1 MRITI
6 VMTWVAITWPAAH
19 GITIVMP
26 WVADRPF
33 AEIQAGATSITL
45 AIAVRITIVMDVAP
59 AWTSA
64 NDKKCT
70 LL

>member
-1 MRITI
+1 MGRLGHRSP
-6 VMTWVAITWPAAH
+6 VLMSLLL
-19 GITIVMP
+19 
-26 WVADRPF
+26 PF
-33 AEIQAGATSITL
+33 AEIEAGATSITL